1 LLHKN
6 ITWALSFE
14 KDPFHHIL
22 PIIYC
27 MHGAFFELS
36 ICDCAWMVLHTRS
49 AWNGL
54 GAGGCSAACGSACGV
69 TFFRHSPR
77 DCALIRSR
85 ELYIEDETSPTT
97 KTERF
102 CGSSMQDGC
111 TARFVASKLSSY
123 DCPLALSL
131 RTHTCWRYLTSVFVK
146 SFTN

>member
-1 LLHKN
+1 
-6 ITWALSFE
+6 LSFE

-85 ELYIEDETSPTT
+85 ELYIEDEH
-97 KTERF
+97 RF
-102 CGSSMQDGC
+102 LRGGDLPPRRRRQRPKPRGFAVHRCKMAAQPGLLLPNFHLMI
-111 TARFVASKLSSY
+111 VHLLSV
-123 DCPLALSL
+123 CEH
-131 RTHTCWRYLTSVFVK
+131 THVGAI
-146 SFTN
+146 